1 MYIASAN
8 SMIPSKLKI
17 LIMKILFFGLI
28 VMFFTSCAAT
38 KKSSNE
44 SFVII
49 EGKKIELFAD
59 EYGNGYMKQAV
70 RGGYVYIPFVFP
82 YEEDKTA
89 KRQ

>member
-1 MYIASAN
+1 MKVLLIA
-8 SMIPSKLKI
+8 ITVL
-17 LIMKILFFGLI
+17 LL
-28 VMFFTSCAAT
+28 VSCSAT
-38 KKSSNE
+38 KKSSND

-49 EGKKIELFAD
+49 EGKKIELFSD

-82 YEEDKTA
+82 YEDDKTA